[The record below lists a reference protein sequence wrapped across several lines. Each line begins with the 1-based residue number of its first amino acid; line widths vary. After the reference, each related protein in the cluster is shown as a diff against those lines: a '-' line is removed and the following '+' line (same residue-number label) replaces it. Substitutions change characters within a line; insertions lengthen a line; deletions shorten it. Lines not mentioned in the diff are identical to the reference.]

1 MKTDYKDY
9 LLSTLFIG
17 LVLALTARAIALVQ
31 DALATALGPLYAPIA
46 VVVLFLAL
54 YGGVSALLLA
64 LLERLQPLKAGSYR
78 LSHAQFR
85 LWKLR
90 HVATA
95 LARAALTPFFPVF
108 SRQALYALLGARV
121 GRNVAVAGTILDPT
135 LTTLEDGSV
144 IGEGAI
150 VACHAMARG
159 RFQLRPV
166 HVGREATVG
175 GGAIVMHGV
184 RIGAGAVILPGALV
198 QADTE
203 IPAGEVW
210 GGMPA
215 VCVKAAR
222 RAGRAAEPDQEES
235 A

>member
-17 LVLALTARAIALVQ
+17 LVLALTALALALVQ
-31 DALATALGPLYAPIA
+31 DTLLAALGPLYAPIA

-64 LLERLQPLKAGSYR
+64 LLDRLYPLRAGSYR
-78 LSHAQFR
+78 LSHPQFR
-85 LWKLR
+85 LWKVR

-95 LARAALTPFFPVF
+95 LAKAALTPFFPVF
-108 SRQALYALLGARV
+108 SRQALYALLGVRV
-121 GRNVAVAGTILDPT
+121 GRNVAVAGTILDPS

-150 VACHAMARG
+150 VACHVMARG
-159 RFQLRPV
+159 RFLLREV
-166 HVGREATVG
+166 RVGRDATVG

-184 RIGAGAVILPGALV
+184 KIGAGAVILPGSLV
-198 QADTE
+198 QAGTE

-222 RAGRAAEPDQEES
+222 RAGQAAQDDP
-235 A
+235 AG

>member
-1 MKTDYKDY
+1 MKTDYQDY

-17 LVLALTARAIALVQ
+17 LALGLTVLAIALLQ
-31 DALATALGPLYAPIA
+31 DALLAALGPLYAPIA
-46 VVVLFLAL
+46 VAVLFLAL
-54 YGGVSALLLA
+54 YGGVSAVLLA
-64 LLERLQPLKAGSYR
+64 LLDRLYPLRPGSYR

-95 LARAALTPFFPVF
+95 LAKAALTPFFPVF
-108 SRQALYALLGARV
+108 MRQALYALLGVRV
-121 GRNVAVAGTILDPT
+121 GKNVAVAGTILDPS

-144 IGEGAI
+144 VGEGAI

-166 HVGREATVG
+166 QVGRDATVG
-175 GGAIVMHGV
+175 GGALVMHGV
-184 RIGAGAVILPGALV
+184 RIGAGAVILPGTLLP
-198 QADTE
+198 ADTE
-203 IPAGEVW
+203 VPAGEVW

-215 VCVKAAR
+215 VCVKPAR
-222 RAGRAAEPDQEES
+222 RPGQAVPEDQAA
-235 A
+235 

>member
-17 LVLALTARAIALVQ
+17 LVLALTALALAWVQ
-31 DALATALGPLYAPIA
+31 DALLAALGPLHAPIA
-46 VVVLFLAL
+46 VVVIFLAL

-64 LLERLQPLKAGSYR
+64 LLDRLYPLKAGSYR

-95 LARAALTPFFPVF
+95 LAKAALTPFFPVF
-108 SRQALYALLGARV
+108 SRQALYALLGVRV
-121 GRNVAVAGTILDPT
+121 GRNVAVAGTILDPS

-150 VACHAMARG
+150 VACHVMARG
-159 RFQLRPV
+159 RFLLREV
-166 HVGREATVG
+166 RVGRGATVG

-184 RIGAGAVILPGALV
+184 RIGAGAVILPGSLI

-222 RAGRAAEPDQEES
+222 RPGQAAQDEAEG
-235 A
+235 